1 MEHTVDSL
9 LAAIRGAD
17 SLEELQRMVGPSE
30 DESRKNVERLA
41 KIDSFFVQYGAYDE
55 NWPEHA
61 KDLLAEQGR
70 FESAYC

>member
-17 SLEELQRMVGPSE
+17 SLEELQRMVGPGE
-30 DESRKNVERLA
+30 EESRKNVERLA
-41 KIDSFFVQYGAYDE
+41 KIDGFFEKYGAQDE

>member
-1 MEHTVDSL
+1 MEFTVETL

-41 KIDSFFVQYGAYDE
+41 KIDSFFEQYGAYDD
-55 NWPEHA
+55 NWPEQA
-61 KDLLAEQGR
+61 KELLAEQGR